1 MNNHKNINWLICFNN
16 DGSSICSS
24 EEHPLNA
31 YSPILLTESGITIFR
46 IALQLL
52 KAEFEMYLMHEGIV
66 ISFKLT
72 QLLNA
77 DNPKL
82 WNEQLSSNVIFSRFE
97 QLLKAKLLIFST
109 DGGTK
114 SSLSEMQSLKVKL
127 FILYKFGGS
136 SNCSNDIHPLN
147 AYLAIELTEDGICI
161 SFNSEHSL
169 KQWLPIDLTEEGHSK
184 NILERWLHLLN
195 TYSLNDW
202 REDGIDISFN
212 AGHSLKQ

>member
-1 MNNHKNINWLICFNN
+1 M
-16 DGSSICSS
+16 
-24 EEHPLNA
+24 E
-31 YSPILLTESGITIFR
+31 
-46 IALQLL
+46 
-52 KAEFEMYLMHEGIV
+52 
-66 ISFKLT
+66 
-72 QLLNA
+72 
-77 DNPKL
+77 
-82 WNEQLSSNVIFSRFE
+82 
-97 QLLKAKLLIFST
+97 
-109 DGGTK
+109 
-114 SSLSEMQSLKVKL
+114 SLKVKL

-136 SNCSNDIHPLN
+136 SNCSNDMHPLN